1 MISRRKLLFNAG
13 ALTVY
18 FSLNPVLAA
27 NAKKT
32 SSLLPRALK
41 HNPELDA
48 WLSLDKRGKVKLFS
62 GKVELGQGILT
73 AFAQIVAEQLNV
85 AMTRVEI
92 INTDTRLCPDLGY
105 TFGGISIEHGG
116 AALQWAAAE
125 AKAILLSYGAD
136 YLAAETS
143 QLSVEDGEFYLNNQ
157 PSGITYWQ
165 VLADSRFGT
174 QSYGTGVI
182 EPSSEHSIVGTSAQ
196 RVDIPAKAFGQAAFI
211 QDMRFSDM
219 WHARIVGPPVSGAAL
234 IDINFESKYLSAGQ
248 HLVQDGSFLAIVG
261 KREES
266 VVQDAQKIAKNC
278 QWSRGI
284 ELPDETNL
292 VAWLKSAA
300 NPAETVAQQG
310 QRESNSR
317 LNYSAQFS
325 RPYQAHASLAPSMA
339 IAKLEGQQLTVW
351 SHAQGMFPLRSAIAR
366 LLGMKVAMVRCIH
379 VPSCGCYGHNGAD
392 DAACDAALIA
402 TKLPGRTIRLQY
414 SRQDEFLREPY
425 TSAMAVEIDASVTKQ
440 GKIQSWDYQIWSC
453 AHSSRPGGAKRAG
466 NFLAASLIE
475 KSIDRPAPTPIPQ
488 PRGGSDRN
496 AVPLYAVPNLRVRR
510 HLVPETPLRTSS
522 LRTLGAFTNVLAIE
536 ACMDQLAMMVG
547 ADPIDF
553 RIKNLQ
559 DERAIHLL
567 ETLRAVSNWDARAGE
582 RGRGIGFARYK
593 NSAAYCAVAFF
604 VRVDK
609 VTGEITLEKAVSVT
623 DAGRIINPD
632 GVKNQ
637 IEGGIIQ
644 AASWCLKERV
654 RFSSTRIKSRHWGE
668 YPVLGFNEVPELE
681 THIVN
686 RVDQL
691 SYGVGEASPGPA
703 GAALGNAIADALGV
717 RLHDIPFTSSSVL
730 QALRNASEL

>member
-27 NAKKT
+27 NANKP

-73 AFAQIVAEQLNV
+73 AFAQIVAEELNV

-92 INTDTRLCPDLGY
+92 INTDTRQCPDLGY

-116 AALQWAAAE
+116 TALQLAAAE
-125 AKAILLSYGAD
+125 AKAVLLSYGAQ
-136 YLAAETS
+136 YLATETS
-143 QLSVEDGEFYLNNQ
+143 QLSVQDGEFYLNNQ

-165 VLADSRFGT
+165 VLTDSRFDI
-174 QSYGTGVI
+174 QSYGRGVI
-182 EPSSEHSIVGTSAQ
+182 EQSREHSIVGTSAQ
-196 RVDIPAKAFGQAAFI
+196 RLDIPAKAFGQAAFI

-219 WHARIVGPPVSGAAL
+219 WHARIVGPPVPGAAL
-234 IDINFESKYLSAGQ
+234 IDSNFESKHLSAGQ

-266 VVQDAQKIAKNC
+266 VVRDSLTIANNC
-278 QWSRGI
+278 QWSRGS
-284 ELPDETNL
+284 ELPDENNL

-300 NPAETVAQQG
+300 DPAETVAQHGQG
-310 QRESNSR
+310 KRNSR
-317 LNYSAQFS
+317 LNYRAQFS

-339 IAKLEGQQLTVW
+339 IAKLEGRQLTVW

-366 LLGMKVAMVRCIH
+366 LLDMDETMVRCIH

-392 DAACDAALIA
+392 DAACDAAIIA

-414 SRQDEFLREPY
+414 SREDEFLREPY
-425 TSAMAVEIDASVTKQ
+425 TSAMAVEIEASVTEQ
-440 GKIQSWDYQIWSC
+440 GKIQNWDYQIWSC

-466 NFLAASLIE
+466 NFLSASRIK
-475 KSIDRPAPTPIPQ
+475 KSIAKPASVPIPQ

-496 AVPLYAVPNLRVRR
+496 AVPLYTVPNLRVRR
-510 HLVPETPLRTSS
+510 HLVPEMPLRASS
-522 LRTLGAFTNVLAIE
+522 LRTLGAFTNVIAIE
-536 ACMDQLAMMVG
+536 SCMDQLALTTAV
-547 ADPIDF
+547 DPIDF
-553 RIKNLQ
+553 RIQNLQ
-559 DERAIHLL
+559 DQRAIHVL
-567 ETLRAVSNWDARAGE
+567 ERLREVSDWRRHAEGQ
-582 RGRGIGFARYK
+582 GRGIGFARYK

-604 VRVDK
+604 VRVNK
-609 VTGEITLEKAVSVT
+609 ATGKITLDKAVSVT
-623 DAGRIINPD
+623 DAGRVINPD

-654 RFSSTRIKSRHWGE
+654 RFSKTQVKSRHWGE

-686 RVDQL
+686 RADQPP
-691 SYGVGEASPGPA
+691 YGVGEVSPGPA
-703 GAALGNAIADALGV
+703 GAALANSIADALGV
-717 RLHDIPFTSSSVL
+717 RLHDIPFTSSYVL
-730 QALRNASEL
+730 QALHNVSEV